1 MTAKAIHILPL
12 IAVWMISSCAPQRA
26 PVATTQPLATP
37 ENLPGLPNFA
47 MVSPVLYRGGQ
58 PTPEGFVTL
67 KRMGV
72 KTIVD
77 LRGKTHRDP
86 LDGQSLKDVQIPSNA
101 AAPNQ
106 KKIVQFLRL
115 TRDPSATPVFVH
127 DDRGSDRVACYIGA
141 YRIVEQGWTAK
152 DAEAELPRF
161 GFDPFWHAIPSFL
174 DTLNAPKIRDEL
186 SRPPDTRPESGPDLS
201 DNTD

>member
-1 MTAKAIHILPL
+1 VNAKAIHILPL
-12 IAVWMISSCAPQRA
+12 IALCVISSCAPHRA

-47 MVSPVLYRGGQ
+47 MVSPGLYRGGQ
-58 PTPEGFVTL
+58 PTAEGLVML
-67 KRMGV
+67 KQMGV

-86 LDGQSLKDVQIPSNA
+86 VIGQSPKYVQIPSNA
-101 AAPNQ
+101 AAPSE

-115 TRDPSATPVFVH
+115 TRDPSASPVFVH

-152 DAEAELPRF
+152 DAKAELPRF

-174 DTLNAPKIRDEL
+174 NTLNAPKIRDEL
-186 SRPPDTRPESGPDLS
+186 SRPPDTQPESRPDSS